1 MRTVRIAAIAI
12 FILSLAGIAHAQQAM
27 KGKIDS
33 VEQGTGKLGIV
44 VASVS
49 AEGPPSPTQF
59 KVQDRRDL
67 NSLKPGDQVSFTA
80 QNVDGVLTI
89 EKITKE

>member
-1 MRTVRIAAIAI
+1 MIIVRIATVATLVLGLADIAY
-12 FILSLAGIAHAQQAM
+12 AQQAM

-33 VEQGTGKLGIV
+33 VEQGTGKIGII

-59 KVQDRRDL
+59 KVQDRRAL
-67 NSLKPGDQVSFTA
+67 NALKPGDQVSFTA
-80 QNVDGVLTI
+80 QNVDNVLII
-89 EKITKE
+89 EKITKQ